1 MPPDS
6 ASVASTR
13 SDPLYAALEERV
25 LARDQKGA
33 SEVYYGLV
41 RDGRPLPEM
50 LREAVRIHAPL
61 HPRALS

>member
-6 ASVASTR
+6 AAVASTR

-33 SEVYYGLV
+33 SEVYYKLV
-41 RDGRPLPEM
+41 KAGRPLPPTTCRRCWM
-50 LREAVRIHAPL
+50 
-61 HPRALS
+61 